1 MAHFQRA
8 MMTDVDQSVKAMK
21 DAEIEAEI
29 EDVLEG
35 FNQPT
40 CHAMRVYGAA
50 GAGLVKS
57 ARLD

>member
-1 MAHFQRA
+1 